1 MITIIDY
8 KSGNLKSISN
18 GFKKIGADFQITDD
32 KETIA
37 NSDYLVLPGVG
48 EFGSAIENLEPF

>member
-18 GFKKIGADFQITDD
+18 GFKKIARRLLPKAIIWFFR
-32 KETIA
+32 
-37 NSDYLVLPGVG
+37 VLEHSGVQWR
-48 EFGSAIENLEPF
+48 I